1 MKKHF
6 TKTLTLIAFT
16 MLSFGA
22 FAQVPPPPPSG
33 HGSGGNQPA
42 DGGGA
47 ALTGGIGVLM
57 ALGGA
62 YGGKKLYKAWKKKN
76 ELEE

>member
-1 MKKHF
+1 MKKHIV
-6 TKTLTLIAFT
+6 KTLTLIAFT
-16 MLSFGA
+16 LLSAGA

-47 ALTGGIGVLM
+47 PIGSGIGILL
-57 ALGGA
+57 ALGAA
-62 YGGKKLYKAWKKKN
+62 YGGKKFFEVKS
-76 ELEE
+76 EE